1 MISRKVHHHQT
12 PKDYKLSL
20 SAIQGAQIKS
30 IKKQTE
36 YYFIDCLDIVKGYL
50 QNENIKSKEYILKL
64 TKISTDNKSHEL
76 PMFLINLL
84 PA

>member
-12 PKDYKLSL
+12 PKENQLSW

-36 YYFIDCLDIVKGYL
+36 YYFIDCLDIVRGYL
-50 QNENIKSKEYILKL
+50 QNENKKSKEYILKL